1 METKKPL
8 PEDVRK
14 RIEAVER
21 ENLFATI
28 KRVVLMLIVAAAK
41 NGRDGRR

>member
-1 METKKPL
+1 MEQKKPI

-14 RIEAVER
+14 RIEKVER

-28 KRVVLMLIVAAAK
+28 KRVLLMLIVASLK
-41 NGRDGRR
+41 NGRDNRR

>member
-1 METKKPL
+1 METKKQL

-14 RIEAVER
+14 RIETVER

-28 KRVVLMLIVAAAK
+28 KRVVLMLIVAAVK